1 MNSLRQERRFC
12 DVTLILGG
20 PGGPA
25 APPPLRFHGHR
36 VVLAASSD
44 FLRDK
49 FLLHEGRS
57 ELCVGV
63 VPHVEVG
70 RRLLLS
76 CYTGVLQF
84 GPEEIVNYLTAAS
97 YLQMEHIVER
107 CRGALKKYM
116 LHRSP
121 APQPKVGRRSGIPR
135 SHWWSASLTGG
146 GARLCLCSL
155 DAYTLF
161 MLCSSDMI
169 LK

>member
-1 MNSLRQERRFC
+1 MSATSSSTSSSSSSSSDTLRFSFDAYGDSVLGRMNSLRQERRFC
-12 DVTLILGG
+12 DATLILGG

-76 CYTGVLQF
+76 CYTGLLEVL
-84 GPEEIVNYLTAAS
+84 
-97 YLQMEHIVER
+97 
-107 CRGALKKYM
+107 
-116 LHRSP
+116 
-121 APQPKVGRRSGIPR
+121 
-135 SHWWSASLTGG
+135 
-146 GARLCLCSL
+146 
-155 DAYTLF
+155 
-161 MLCSSDMI
+161 
-169 LK
+169 